1 MKLTA
6 FEIITSIH
14 YINNSHGN
22 NFFNYSIGDPN
33 PNDPS
38 SVILQDGNYTSS
50 FALRDLSN
58 NIEHNINN
66 LNISGIKYS
75 IDRISGKSIF
85 TCDSSFSLHFN
96 RDINGNLDLQ
106 TNLIMKLGWLLGFR
120 LGEYVSS
127 INEKSKQEIRSEGIC
142 LPNGPQYLFL
152 AVNDFTNAGNNHFVA
167 AFNSSILSPHILA
180 RFNYQT
186 LLQDSG
192 FYSFTTSINQDLEE
206 DNRIRSYFGPVNI
219 NRLHIQILDEY
230 GRVVDFNNMD
240 WSFSILV
247 KQRYQH
253 T

>member
-1 MKLTA
+1 
-6 FEIITSIH
+6 
-14 YINNSHGN
+14 
-22 NFFNYSIGDPN
+22 
-33 PNDPS
+33 
-38 SVILQDGNYTSS
+38 
-50 FALRDLSN
+50 
-58 NIEHNINN
+58 
-66 LNISGIKYS
+66 
-75 IDRISGKSIF
+75 
-85 TCDSSFSLHFN
+85 
-96 RDINGNLDLQ
+96 
-106 TNLIMKLGWLLGFR
+106 MKLGWLLGFR

-240 WSFSILV
+240 WSFTLALDV
-247 KQRYQH
+247 LYD
-253 T
+253 